1 MKRILVID
9 DDEAFRR
16 VFADTLV
23 RAGYQVLTAENGVV
37 ALKLFRAQ
45 PVDLVITD
53 LVMPEKEG
61 IETML
66 ELRKL
71 QPSLKIIVM
80 SGGGRVDPTD
90 YLPMAKQLGASKTL
104 AKPFKSEEML
114 HAVAD
119 LLAQPS

>member
-66 ELRKL
+66 ELHKL
-71 QPSLKIIVM
+71 QPTLKIIVM

-114 HAVAD
+114 DAVAG
-119 LLAQPS
+119 LLAEPS